1 MTLFAFLCRD
11 AAGSASLRERLLK
24 DHLAYIE
31 TVMANIAVAGP
42 LKEGDTTVG
51 SLLIIKAE
59 TEEEARATFEGDPY
73 FAAGVWDTVKVDR
86 FLGVAGDWVGGA
98 AWKD

>member
-11 AAGSASLRERLLK
+11 GENGKTLRERLLE

-31 TVMANIAVAGP
+31 SVMEKIAVAGP
-42 LKEGDTTVG
+42 LKDGDTTVG

-59 TEEEARATFEGDPY
+59 NEAEARKTFEGDPY
-73 FAAGVWDTVKVDR
+73 FAAGVWHSIRVDH